1 MTQSAIPHTPRRFIR
16 TVSLRTK
23 KPLHAIQFPVPRH
36 RYENAFFGTVQ
47 TTAFALSIAINQC
60 SRSPFR
66 YSTHGDR
73 LNTAP
78 SERESLE
85 LPACTLAMDTLFPPP
100 QRFHGAGCSIRIL
113 SSSLSNATSRLPF
126 ADNRRRNQDILPV
139 TKKLAQLIICSAH
152 QSPCRSTTSRAL
164 PCSRSAT
171 VKHKMRATL
180 KELTFLTS
188 TVPRPPQRCRTTE
201 IIPF

>member
-1 MTQSAIPHTPRRFIR
+1 MKMLFSGPSRPPHWRFR
-16 TVSLRTK
+16 
-23 KPLHAIQFPVPRH
+23 
-36 RYENAFFGTVQ
+36 
-47 TTAFALSIAINQC
+47 
-60 SRSPFR
+60 SRSTNVREALFVIQHTVIG
-66 YSTHGDR
+66 STLH
-73 LNTAP
+73 P
-78 SERESLE
+78 QSESSLE

-100 QRFHGAGCSIRIL
+100 QRFHGAGRSIRIL

-126 ADNRRRNQDILPV
+126 ADNRRRTQDILPV

-201 IIPF
+201 IIPC